1 MEYIPRIIDKQIDDK
16 MASSGCVWIEGCKWC
31 GKSTTG
37 RRHVK
42 SVVEFQ
48 DVDMKASYDMI
59 NNTRPSLFLDHERPL
74 MIDEWQMYP
83 VVWDAIRND
92 VDKTGRFGQF
102 IITGSARPAD
112 KMVMHSGTGRISSI
126 LMRPMSLL
134 ESGESD
140 GKVSLR
146 QLFGGNAN
154 VAMVND
160 LTFDVLLNA
169 IIRGGWPQAVVNQ
182 AVEVAESASNYVERL
197 THEAIVEEGV
207 KIYNPERIRSILR
220 SLARNISSPLNVS
233 TIMSDLTNVSI
244 SRATLDKYLDMLRD
258 LYILDNVPAW
268 NGKLRS
274 RATLRTKMKAQLV
287 DPSIAV
293 AALGATNTSLRRDL
307 KTLGLLFESLAMRD
321 LRIYAD
327 SLGGKVYYY
336 RDDSD
341 LEVDAIIVLPD
352 GKWGACEIKLGAGYI
367 QQAEKNL
374 LTMRDKIDTDH
385 VGKPSF
391 LIIITGE
398 NYSMQLD
405 SGVYVVSVGSLGV

>member
-74 MIDEWQMYP
+74 MIDEWRMYP

-140 GKVSLR
+140 GKVSLQ

-182 AVEVAESASNYVERL
+182 AGEVAESASNYVERL

>member
-48 DVDMKASYDMI
+48 DVDMKASYDII

-134 ESGESD
+134 ESNESD

-182 AVEVAESASNYVERL
+182 AGEVAESASNYVERL

>member
-48 DVDMKASYDMI
+48 DVDMKVGYDMI

-182 AVEVAESASNYVERL
+182 AGEVAESASNYVERL

>member
-48 DVDMKASYDMI
+48 DVDMKTSYDMI
-59 NNTRPSLFLDHERPL
+59 NNTRPSLFLDYERPL

-182 AVEVAESASNYVERL
+182 AGEVAESASNYVERL

>member
-48 DVDMKASYDMI
+48 DVDMKVSYDMI

-74 MIDEWQMYP
+74 MVDEWQMYP

-182 AVEVAESASNYVERL
+182 AGEVAESASNYVERL

>member
-48 DVDMKASYDMI
+48 DVDMKVSYDMI

-74 MIDEWQMYP
+74 MVDEWQMYP

-146 QLFGGNAN
+146 QLFDGNAN

-182 AVEVAESASNYVERL
+182 AGEVAESASNYVERL

>member
-1 MEYIPRIIDKQIDDK
+1 MEYIPRTIDKQIDDK

-48 DVDMKASYDMI
+48 DVDMKVGYDMI

-182 AVEVAESASNYVERL
+182 AGEVAESASNYVERL

>member
-48 DVDMKASYDMI
+48 DVDMKVSYDMI

-182 AVEVAESASNYVERL
+182 AGEVAESASNYVERL

-391 LIIITGE
+391 LTIITGE

>member
-182 AVEVAESASNYVERL
+182 AGEVAESASNYVERL

-207 KIYNPERIRSILR
+207 KIYNPERIRNIIR
-220 SLARNISSPLNVS
+220 SLARNVSSPLNVS
-233 TIMSDLTNVSI
+233 TVMSDLTNVSI
-244 SRATLDKYLDMLRD
+244 SRTTLDKYLKLLKD
-258 LYILDNVPAW
+258 LYIMDNVPAW

-274 RATLRTKMKAQLV
+274 RAMLRTKSKTQLV

-293 AALGATNTSLRRDL
+293 AALGATEASLRRDL
-307 KTLGLLFESLAMRD
+307 NTLGLLFESLVTRD

-391 LIIITGE
+391 LTIITGE

-405 SGVYVVSVGSLGV
+405 SGVYVVSVGSLGA

>member
-48 DVDMKASYDMI
+48 DVDMKASYDII

-182 AVEVAESASNYVERL
+182 AGEMAESASNYVERL

-391 LIIITGE
+391 LTIITGE

>member
-1 MEYIPRIIDKQIDDK
+1 
-16 MASSGCVWIEGCKWC
+16 
-31 GKSTTG
+31 
-37 RRHVK
+37 
-42 SVVEFQ
+42 
-48 DVDMKASYDMI
+48 
-59 NNTRPSLFLDHERPL
+59 
-74 MIDEWQMYP
+74 
-83 VVWDAIRND
+83 
-92 VDKTGRFGQF
+92 
-102 IITGSARPAD
+102 
-112 KMVMHSGTGRISSI
+112 
-126 LMRPMSLL
+126 
-134 ESGESD
+134 
-140 GKVSLR
+140 
-146 QLFGGNAN
+146 
-154 VAMVND
+154 
-160 LTFDVLLNA
+160 
-169 IIRGGWPQAVVNQ
+169 
-182 AVEVAESASNYVERL
+182 
-197 THEAIVEEGV
+197 
-207 KIYNPERIRSILR
+207 
-220 SLARNISSPLNVS
+220 
-233 TIMSDLTNVSI
+233 MSDLTNVSI

-391 LIIITGE
+391 LTIITGE

>member
-182 AVEVAESASNYVERL
+182 AGEVAESASNYVERL

-391 LIIITGE
+391 LTIITGE

>member
-42 SVVEFQ
+42 SIVEFQ

-140 GKVSLR
+140 GKVRLR

-182 AVEVAESASNYVERL
+182 ADEVAESASNYVERL

>member
-42 SVVEFQ
+42 SIVEFQ

-182 AVEVAESASNYVERL
+182 AGEVAESASNYVERL

>member
-134 ESGESD
+134 ESNESD

-182 AVEVAESASNYVERL
+182 AGEVRSQL
-197 THEAIVEEGV
+197 AI
-207 KIYNPERIRSILR
+207 
-220 SLARNISSPLNVS
+220 
-233 TIMSDLTNVSI
+233 T
-244 SRATLDKYLDMLRD
+244 SR
-258 LYILDNVPAW
+258 
-268 NGKLRS
+268 G
-274 RATLRTKMKAQLV
+274 
-287 DPSIAV
+287 
-293 AALGATNTSLRRDL
+293 
-307 KTLGLLFESLAMRD
+307 
-321 LRIYAD
+321 
-327 SLGGKVYYY
+327 
-336 RDDSD
+336 
-341 LEVDAIIVLPD
+341 
-352 GKWGACEIKLGAGYI
+352 
-367 QQAEKNL
+367 
-374 LTMRDKIDTDH
+374 
-385 VGKPSF
+385 
-391 LIIITGE
+391 
-398 NYSMQLD
+398 
-405 SGVYVVSVGSLGV
+405 

>member
-48 DVDMKASYDMI
+48 DVDMKVSYDMI

-182 AVEVAESASNYVERL
+182 AGEVAESASNYVERL

>member
-1 MEYIPRIIDKQIDDK
+1 MEYIPRIIDEQIDHK
-16 MASSGCVWIEGCKWC
+16 MTSSGCVWIEGCKWC

-48 DVDMKASYDMI
+48 DVDMKANYDMI
-59 NNTRPSLFLDHERPL
+59 NNTRPSLFLEHERPL
-74 MIDEWQMYP
+74 MVDEWQMYP

-92 VDKTGRFGQF
+92 VDKTGQFGQF

-112 KMVMHSGTGRISSI
+112 EMVMHSGTGRISSV
-126 LMRPMSLL
+126 LMRPMSLF

-140 GKVSLR
+140 GKVSLK
-146 QLFGGNAN
+146 QLFSGDVE
-154 VAMVND
+154 VALAND
-160 LTFDVLLNA
+160 LTFDELLNA
-169 IIRGGWPQAVVNQ
+169 IIRGGWPQVVANQ
-182 AVEVAESASNYVERL
+182 NSEATESANDYIERL
-197 THEAIVEEGV
+197 TREAIVEEGV
-207 KIYNPERIRSILR
+207 KIYNPERIRNIMR

-244 SRATLDKYLDMLRD
+244 SRTTLDKYLNLLKD

-274 RATLRTKMKAQLV
+274 KTALRTKSKMQLV

-293 AALGATNTSLRRDL
+293 AALGATDISLRRDL
-307 KTLGLLFESLAMRD
+307 NTLGLLFESLVTRD

-341 LEVDAIIVLPD
+341 LEVDCIIALPN
-352 GKWGACEIKLGAGYI
+352 GKWGACEIKLGSGYI

-374 LTMRDKIDTDH
+374 LAMRSKIDTDR
-385 VGKPSF
+385 VGEPSF
-391 LIIITGE
+391 LAVITGE
-398 NYSMQLD
+398 NYSMRLD
-405 SGVYVVSVGSLGV
+405 SGVYVVSIGDLGV

>member
-1 MEYIPRIIDKQIDDK
+1 MEYIPRIIDKQIDNK
-16 MASSGCVWIEGCKWC
+16 MTSSGCVWIEGCKWC

-37 RRHVK
+37 RRHAK

-48 DVDMKASYDMI
+48 DVDMKSNYDMI
-59 NNTRPSLFLDHERPL
+59 NNTRPSLFLEYDRPL

-83 VVWDAIRND
+83 IVWDAIRND
-92 VDKTGRFGQF
+92 VDKTGQFGQF

-112 KMVMHSGTGRISSI
+112 EMVMHSGTGRISSV

-146 QLFGGNAN
+146 QLFAGNTDITSAN
-154 VAMVND
+154 N
-160 LTFDVLLNA
+160 LTFDTLLRA
-169 IIRGGWPQAVVNQ
+169 IIRGGWPQAVANNGG
-182 AVEVAESASNYVERL
+182 EVPESAGNYVERL
-197 THEAIVEEGV
+197 THEVIIEEGV
-207 KIYNPERIRSILR
+207 RVYNPERIRNVLM

-233 TIMSDLTNVSI
+233 TIMSDVANVSI
-244 SRATLDKYLDMLRD
+244 SRATLDKYLNLLRD

-274 RATLRTKMKAQLV
+274 RAVLRTKNKTQLV

-293 AALGATNTSLRRDL
+293 AALGATEASLRRDL
-307 KTLGLLFESLAMRD
+307 NTLGLLFESLVTRD

-327 SLGGKVYYY
+327 NLGGKVYYY

-341 LEVDAIIVLPD
+341 LEVDAIVVLPD
-352 GKWGACEIKLGAGYI
+352 GKWGACEIKLGSGYI

-374 LTMRDKIDTDH
+374 LSMRDRIDTNH
-385 VGKPSF
+385 VGEPSF
-391 LIIITGE
+391 LAVITGE
-398 NYSMQLD
+398 NYSMRLD
-405 SGVYVVSVGSLGV
+405 SGVYVVSIGSLGV

>member
-134 ESGESD
+134 ESNESD

-182 AVEVAESASNYVERL
+182 AGEVAESASNYVERL

>member
-48 DVDMKASYDMI
+48 DVDMKVGYDMI

-182 AVEVAESASNYVERL
+182 AGEVAESASNYVERL

-391 LIIITGE
+391 LTIITGE

>member
-140 GKVSLR
+140 GKVSLQ

-182 AVEVAESASNYVERL
+182 AGEVAESASNYVERL

>member
-146 QLFGGNAN
+146 QLFDGNAN

-182 AVEVAESASNYVERL
+182 ADEVAESASNYVERL

>member
-126 LMRPMSLL
+126 LLRPMSLL
-134 ESGESD
+134 ASGEPD

-146 QLFGGNAN
+146 QLFDGNAN

-182 AVEVAESASNYVERL
+182 ADEVAESASNYVERL

-385 VGKPSF
+385 AGKPSF

>member
-182 AVEVAESASNYVERL
+182 AGEVAESASNYVERL

>member
-182 AVEVAESASNYVERL
+182 AGEVAESASNYVERL

-385 VGKPSF
+385 VGRPSF

>member
-48 DVDMKASYDMI
+48 DVDMKVSYDMI

-146 QLFGGNAN
+146 QLFDGNAN

-182 AVEVAESASNYVERL
+182 AGEVAESASNYVERL

>member
-182 AVEVAESASNYVERL
+182 ADEVAESASNYVERL

>member
-146 QLFGGNAN
+146 QLFDGNAN

-182 AVEVAESASNYVERL
+182 AGKVAESASNYVERL

>member
-48 DVDMKASYDMI
+48 DVDMKVGYDMI

-102 IITGSARPAD
+102 IIAGSARPAD

-146 QLFGGNAN
+146 QLFDGNAN

-182 AVEVAESASNYVERL
+182 AGEVAESASNYVERL

>member
-182 AVEVAESASNYVERL
+182 AGEVAESASNYVERL

-244 SRATLDKYLDMLRD
+244 SRATLDKYLGMLRD

>member
-37 RRHVK
+37 WRHVK

-182 AVEVAESASNYVERL
+182 ADEVAESASKYVERL

>member
-59 NNTRPSLFLDHERPL
+59 NNTRPSLFLDHEHPL

-182 AVEVAESASNYVERL
+182 AGEVAESASNYVDRL

-307 KTLGLLFESLAMRD
+307 KTLGFLFESLAMRD

-391 LIIITGE
+391 LTIITGE

>member
-92 VDKTGRFGQF
+92 VDKAGRFGQF

-182 AVEVAESASNYVERL
+182 AGEVAESASNYVERL

>member
-182 AVEVAESASNYVERL
+182 AGEVAESASNYVERL

-293 AALGATNTSLRRDL
+293 AALGATNTSLRCDL

-391 LIIITGE
+391 LTIITGE

>member
-42 SVVEFQ
+42 SIVEFQ

-182 AVEVAESASNYVERL
+182 ADEVAESASNYVERL

>member
-42 SVVEFQ
+42 SIVEFQ

-182 AVEVAESASNYVERL
+182 AGEVAESASNYVERL

-391 LIIITGE
+391 LTIITGE

>member
-48 DVDMKASYDMI
+48 DVDMKASYDII

-182 AVEVAESASNYVERL
+182 AGEVAESASNYVERL

>member
-112 KMVMHSGTGRISSI
+112 KMVM
-126 LMRPMSLL
+126 RPMSLL

-140 GKVSLR
+140 GKVSLKR
-146 QLFGGNAN
+146 LFAGGADVASAN
-154 VAMVND
+154 N

-182 AVEVAESASNYVERL
+182 AGEVAESASNYVERL

-207 KIYNPERIRSILR
+207 KIYNPERIRSIL
-220 SLARNISSPLNVS
+220 
-233 TIMSDLTNVSI
+233 SD
-244 SRATLDKYLDMLRD
+244 
-258 LYILDNVPAW
+258 
-268 NGKLRS
+268 
-274 RATLRTKMKAQLV
+274 
-287 DPSIAV
+287 
-293 AALGATNTSLRRDL
+293 
-307 KTLGLLFESLAMRD
+307 
-321 LRIYAD
+321 
-327 SLGGKVYYY
+327 
-336 RDDSD
+336 
-341 LEVDAIIVLPD
+341 
-352 GKWGACEIKLGAGYI
+352 
-367 QQAEKNL
+367 
-374 LTMRDKIDTDH
+374 
-385 VGKPSF
+385 
-391 LIIITGE
+391 
-398 NYSMQLD
+398 
-405 SGVYVVSVGSLGV
+405 YV

>member
-48 DVDMKASYDMI
+48 DVDMKTSYDMI

-134 ESGESD
+134 ESNESD

-182 AVEVAESASNYVERL
+182 AGEVAESASNYVERL